1 MQNNNTNNT
10 SKLTK
15 QEKQEQIKALKKSIK
30 ELSSEVNTD
39 KSYSLED
46 ITSGDIFSCPNQLN
60 LNKLFAH
67 QEQLEKLLKGD

>member
-1 MQNNNTNNT
+1 M
-10 SKLTK
+10 SK
-15 QEKQEQIKALKKSIK
+15 EKQEQIKALKKIIK

-46 ITSGDIFSCPNQLN
+46 ITSGSIFSCPNQQT

-67 QEQLEKLLKGD
+67 QE